1 MKNFQI
7 LSFCLLSLFTFSLTN
22 NIQAA
27 PTPIMQDQ
35 IENITSKCPQCGGTC
50 GAHKKPHRH

>member
-7 LSFCLLSLFTFSLTN
+7 LSFCLLSLFTFSLSN
-22 NIQAA
+22 NIQASQ
-27 PTPIMQDQ
+27 IGSMQNQ
-35 IENITSKCPQCGGTC
+35 IEDITSKCPQCGGTC